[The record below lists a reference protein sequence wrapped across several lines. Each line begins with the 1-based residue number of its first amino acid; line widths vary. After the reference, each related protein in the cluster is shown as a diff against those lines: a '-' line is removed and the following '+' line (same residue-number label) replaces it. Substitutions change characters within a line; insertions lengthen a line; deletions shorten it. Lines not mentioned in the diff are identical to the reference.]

1 MLFMG
6 SGKYPD
12 VNKFSEFISLNGGE
26 ENAWTNYTSTTYYFT
41 INGNQYKKA
50 LDIFSRFFI
59 DPLFK

>member
-41 INGNQYKKA
+41 INGN
-50 LDIFSRFFI
+50 
-59 DPLFK
+59 